1 MAKKKKQ
8 IHLNIIDFQKY
19 YQTDDLLLDTS
30 ISTEKKTVDNQKFIR
45 KNRTLEK
52 DEVVQNID
60 WRTFDNEKEKET
72 NNENT
77 SNVNKIKSPGLEKKN
92 FKKSNDVI
100 TLGAQSKENDT
111 NKSEKPLYL
120 RRLEE
125 YRKKKKLES
134 QANDT
139 AMKMHEKEQ
148 IDDIQERKEEIK
160 EEFKEEVKEEIK
172 EIKEEIKEI
181 KEIKEELKNDIS
193 SETTKEEKNTEHKK
207 EETEKKKFIPKRVI
221 MYQQELKEKEERNL
235 KLLEQQRKEREMR
248 LQLIRS
254 KTQGTSSTF
263 IPSAKL
269 KHLESLKEEKKKEVK
284 TNIQPKDNNNNNN
297 NNNIAVLKN
306 NKNEEQNVIKKKSIF
321 LEIAE
326 KTENAKIVEKTD
338 IEEIAK
344 KKREELYKK
353 QLEKI
358 TKKNEEHLKY
368 NNIYKHDVNIIKN
381 FYNEIKDKII
391 QNYYFN
397 QDDCISLCSI
407 LKTDDCNYMESHVP
421 FYVVISIFMLSLP
434 QKLQNDDYFK
444 RASNIKN
451 LLIYLKEN
459 SKIENHEDYILND
472 TLKFCDQLK
481 YPHLSEETSLIET
494 IFDTLLY
501 SGVISKNSFIQWFQD
516 DDSNAELKSKA
527 MLQLIYWHKWLT
539 EEEKDQEE
547 EIDELDDTEEKNISD
562 VSDIEKNVPKN
573 FIFKKIKKKLF

>member
-1 MAKKKKQ
+1 M
-8 IHLNIIDFQKY
+8 QKC
-19 YQTDDLLLDTS
+19 
-30 ISTEKKTVDNQKFIR
+30 
-45 KNRTLEK
+45 
-52 DEVVQNID
+52 
-60 WRTFDNEKEKET
+60 
-72 NNENT
+72 
-77 SNVNKIKSPGLEKKN
+77 
-92 FKKSNDVI
+92 
-100 TLGAQSKENDT
+100 
-111 NKSEKPLYL
+111 
-120 RRLEE
+120 
-125 YRKKKKLES
+125 
-134 QANDT
+134 
-139 AMKMHEKEQ
+139 
-148 IDDIQERKEEIK
+148 
-160 EEFKEEVKEEIK
+160 
-172 EIKEEIKEI
+172 
-181 KEIKEELKNDIS
+181 
-193 SETTKEEKNTEHKK
+193 
-207 EETEKKKFIPKRVI
+207 
-221 MYQQELKEKEERNL
+221 
-235 KLLEQQRKEREMR
+235 
-248 LQLIRS
+248 
-254 KTQGTSSTF
+254 
-263 IPSAKL
+263 
-269 KHLESLKEEKKKEVK
+269 
-284 TNIQPKDNNNNNN
+284 
-297 NNNIAVLKN
+297 
-306 NKNEEQNVIKKKSIF
+306 
-321 LEIAE
+321 
-326 KTENAKIVEKTD
+326 EKTD

-501 SGVISKNSFIQWFQD
+501 SGVISKNSFIQWCPD
-516 DDSNAELKSKA
+516 GDSNAELKSKA

>member
-100 TLGAQSKENDT
+100 TLGARNK
-111 NKSEKPLYL
+111 NKSTNLNADDIDFTNL
-120 RRLEE
+120 RN
-125 YRKKKKLES
+125 KKKE
-134 QANDT
+134 
-139 AMKMHEKEQ
+139 
-148 IDDIQERKEEIK
+148 DDIDFTNLRNKKKEDDLDFSNLRNKKKEEEDVDFSNLRNKKK
-160 EEFKEEVKEEIK
+160 EDDVDFSN
-172 EIKEEIKEI
+172 I